1 MTIKQCFNFVWTS
14 LVAATLVAAPAGYA
28 KAQTENE
35 PSIVVS
41 IASLNEQ
48 IDDIKYMLRSAE
60 MGMFGMMID
69 GAVDEYTPG
78 LDRTKNIGLFL
89 YITEDNPQEPGVLG
103 FVPVTDFDA
112 LIGKLEESVD
122 IDTDGDLTIIVAPTG
137 EEVFV
142 KNSNG
147 YAFFSQSKDQ
157 LSDLPSR
164 PDDALSKWAGEYNV
178 GAKVFA
184 QRIPAA
190 LRAQAIELIQQGFE
204 MQMDQL
210 EDQDP
215 GLAEMQRKNFEMQ
228 MDQIKG
234 LINDTEEVV
243 IGMGADKE
251 GENLFIDFQIVGTEG
266 SKLARQCNAAADAG
280 PARFGGFIMDNTV
293 LNAVV
298 SMKTLPEDAE
308 NATQMIDSLRGTL
321 IEQLKD
327 EAPLDDEKME
337 RVEEIINEFLDG
349 LNDMV
354 KAGKSDAG
362 VVATMELGNI
372 NLAAAMSAGSTEKFA
387 SAMNKLVTFIEDET
401 ANAPVEIEF
410 KSNATTV
417 NGVGMN
423 MIKVNIPEEEDE
435 PRMIFGES
443 ISIYYGAS
451 DDALYLC
458 LGSSPVDLLKKA
470 LDNQGPS
477 KLPAMQANLHLA
489 PIMRFVANMEND
501 DTAGQM
507 AEMLED
513 SGKDRITVTAKMI
526 KNGEHVRIS
535 MQDGVLKLIGLAG
548 AQFGGMGGSDF

>member
-14 LVAATLVAAPAGYA
+14 LVAATLVAAPVGYA
-28 KAQTENE
+28 KAQTETE

-48 IDDIKYMLRSAE
+48 VDDIKYILRAAE

-89 YITEDNPQEPGVLG
+89 FITEDNPQEPGVLG

-164 PDDALSKWAGEYNV
+164 PDDHLSNWSGDYNL

-190 LRAQAIELIQQGFE
+190 LRAQAVELIQQGFE

-251 GENLFIDFQIVGTEG
+251 GENLFLDFQIVGTEG

-280 PARFGGFIMDNTV
+280 PARFGGFIMDDTV

-387 SAMNKLVTFIEDET
+387 SAMNKLVDFIKEES

-410 KSNATTV
+410 KANATTV

-423 MIKVNIPEEEDE
+423 MIKVNIPEEDDE

-458 LGSSPVDLLKKA
+458 FGTSPVDLLKKA

-477 KLPAMQANLHLA
+477 NLPAMQANLHLA

-501 DTAGQM
+501 ETAGQM

-513 SGKDRITVTAKMI
+513 SGKDRITMTAKMI

-535 MQDGVLKLIGLAG
+535 MQDGVLKLIGIAG
-548 AQFGGMGGSDF
+548 AQLGGMGGSDF